1 VKERNVM
8 HDKIMDKRVVERLLH
23 TGSITEDQ
31 VHKYRENLPDVSEDA
46 EELIIEIKR
55 K

>member
-1 VKERNVM
+1 MNERNVM
-8 HDKIMDKRVVERLLH
+8 HDKSMDKRVVERLLH
-23 TGSITEDQ
+23 AGSITEDQ
-31 VHKYRENLPDVSEDA
+31 VNEYRENLPDVSENA